1 MRLVRT
7 IKFGVGWYVRTEWQ
21 RAVEKRGN
29 KTVYSHRNIFYLF
42 LPVQRYRKC
51 STPQTTLLATTLHA
65 AQLWEIAWIARTGR
79 YVYRVSDR
87 GQLRVETRWTHSKI
101 DLTPEACSLEAGG
114 EKDWRWET
122 APTLGR
128 GKPSL
133 ARLRRCVSSPRH
145 LARAAG
151 HATRVCC
158 ELWYAGAEGCNAHR
172 FSNGGTRAPSPCRHS
187 ITARGLSACYD
198 ANEISL
204 FHSCP
209 DSISSYSV

>member
-1 MRLVRT
+1 MYERNDNDQWKKGGTKRY
-7 IKFGVGWYVRTEWQ
+7 IRTEIFSI
-21 RAVEKRGN
+21 
-29 KTVYSHRNIFYLF
+29 YSCLCSDTENAA
-42 LPVQRYRKC
+42 PRKQHFSRPHC
-51 STPQTTLLATTLHA
+51 TQHNCERS
-65 AQLWEIAWIARTGR
+65 WIARTGR